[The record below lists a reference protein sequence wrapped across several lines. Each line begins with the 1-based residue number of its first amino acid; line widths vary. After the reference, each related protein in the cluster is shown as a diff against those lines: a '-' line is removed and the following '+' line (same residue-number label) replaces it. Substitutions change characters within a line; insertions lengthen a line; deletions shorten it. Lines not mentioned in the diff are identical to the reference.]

1 MRSDLKFP
9 RLWLGLGWTLIA
21 FVVVSCLLPAPV
33 IEPVAELL
41 WDKAE
46 HALAFFGMTLW
57 FCGLYRPA
65 RWPRLALAFVALGI
79 LIELAQG
86 AFTTTRAM
94 DARDAFADTVGVGAA
109 LLIAWAGL
117 KEWPHVVE
125 RFLPGADPR
134 A

>member
-1 MRSDLKFP
+1 VRRDLKFP
-9 RLWLGLGWTLIA
+9 RLWLTIGWLMIV
-21 FVVVSCLLPAPV
+21 FVVVSCMLPAPV
-33 IEPVAELL
+33 IEPIAGLL

>member
-1 MRSDLKFP
+1 VRSDLKFP

-33 IEPVAELL
+33 IEPVAKLL